1 MVDCLFGTVDWMI
14 FFHLSSIDFSYK
26 TRPKLVKHVMF
37 TMDQIANLL
46 ILQEKIKGAWTHAL
60 LKGTGSI
67 NINNS
72 LLGYHFGSGP
82 TCKLP
87 WIQQQL
93 WTSLAVWDTFTTWA
107 NLCYNYASR
116 FFSRFFKSMKLFVLC
131 NHRFTE
137 STFKTKMQNTK
148 MLC

>member
-14 FFHLSSIDFSYK
+14 FFHLLSIDFSYK

-46 ILQEKIKGAWTHAL
+46 MLQEKIKGAWTHAL

-67 NINNS
+67 NIKNS

-82 TCKLP
+82 TCKLCRMTVLTVDRNTWVP
-87 WIQQQL
+87 CHGFSSNCGLLCQFGTL
-93 WTSLAVWDTFTTWA
+93 TTWA
-107 NLCYNYASR
+107 TLCYNYASR
-116 FFSRFFKSMKLFVLC
+116 FF
-131 NHRFTE
+131 
-137 STFKTKMQNTK
+137 
-148 MLC
+148 